1 MSYRKVLS
9 ATLVFALFVAI
20 VPAQAQNEAEIS
32 ITVTP
37 TVVCDGVAFE
47 ISLSGGTGPYVVS
60 LDFGDGEGLA
70 EESLSSLSYVVSHTY
85 PAQGEYEWSLSLS
98 DSDGE
103 NEEVEGT
110 IIIDGPTMTLSS
122 VPFPPLLSLDS
133 GEATVEFTAEVTGGT
148 APYSYEW
155 DLDGDGIADV
165 DADSASNS
173 FTYLQEGKFKARA
186 MVTDA
191 CGFTH
196 TDTLTVVVGETS
208 EIEDETACHP
218 TAQKIAD
225 AVSTLFSIGQ
235 ADQTYSCDDIFGIF
249 NGALTGSQVG
259 FGRMWR
265 AYNLSLTIEELTWE
279 EIRDWQLDGSG
290 WGLLTRLDRY
300 ADVLEDVSIVDLME
314 LVLSGD
320 NSINDIRT
328 AVRAAVNFE
337 ANFDDALSRLAD
349 GASPGEIGQFYRM
362 VQDLEVDPGVLDGYL
377 ESGVSLAELR
387 HATKIAEQTG
397 SDWEMVTAAHAAD
410 NGWGDIKQA
419 FRLSSEEVDF
429 TTIMDIGVQEYRRQQ
444 REESREERETE
455 REVKLNKSKAT
466 QIANKYGVSEEE
478 VVAIYDGACE
488 GDWGCV
494 QAHFREQSRG
504 ENGGGPPEDKGK
516 DKDNPGKGK
525 GKDKK

>member
-47 ISLSGGTGPYVVS
+47 ISLSGGTGPYVMS

-155 DLDGDGIADV
+155 DLNGDGIADA

-173 FTYLQEGKFKARA
+173 FTYSQEGKFKARA

-196 TDTLTVVVGETS
+196 TDTLTVIVGETD

-225 AVSTLFSIGQ
+225 AVSNTLYPLGQ
-235 ADQTYSCDDIFGIF
+235 ALQFYFCDDIFGIF
-249 NGALTGSQVG
+249 NGDLTGSQVG
-259 FGRMWR
+259 FGRLWR
-265 AYNLSLTIEELTWE
+265 AYNLSLTIKELTWE
-279 EIRDWQLDGSG
+279 EIRDWQLDGTG

-300 ADVLEDVSIVDLME
+300 AEVLTDVSIVDLMG

-328 AVRAAVNFE
+328 AVRAAVNYE
-337 ANFDDALSRLAD
+337 ANFEDALSRLAD
-349 GASPGEIGQFYRM
+349 GASSGEIGQFYRM
-362 VQDLEVDPGVLDGYL
+362 AQELEVDPDVLDGYL
-377 ESGVSLAELR
+377 ESGVSLSELR
-387 HATKIAEQTG
+387 HATKVAEQTG
-397 SDWEMVTAAHAAD
+397 SDWEIVAEARASDH
-410 NGWGDIKQA
+410 GWGEIKQA
-419 FRLSSEEVDF
+419 FKLSTEEVGF

-444 REESREERETE
+444 RDDSREEREIE
-455 REVKLNKSKAT
+455 REIKMTESKAT
-466 QIANKYGVSEEE
+466 QIANKNGVSEAE
-478 VVAIYDGACE
+478 VVAIYEGTCE
-488 GDWGCV
+488 SDWGCV
-494 QAHFREQSRG
+494 RAHFRELSRS
-504 ENGGGPPEDKGK
+504 EDSGGPPEGRGK
-516 DKDNPGKGK
+516 DKDNQGK
-525 GKDKK
+525 GKDKE